1 MTSTLVARAPAANTT
16 RTEAPRTDASAPKSG
31 LVLGIILTTYL
42 MIILDATIVIT
53 ALPKI
58 HVALGFSAT
67 GLTWVQN
74 AYTLTFGGFL
84 LLGARAG
91 DILGRRR
98 VFVAGIAL
106 FTVASL
112 MGGLAQT
119 SSWLLIA
126 RAVQGIGAAIAA
138 PSTLALLQISFREG
152 PERAKAIGAYSAV
165 AGAGGSVGLVLGG
178 MLTTWVSWRW
188 GLFINV
194 PIGAA
199 LVFLA
204 PRYLPESERST
215 GHFDLA
221 GAATSTLGMT
231 ALVYGFVRAAAA
243 GWGNRV
249 TVASFVAGAAL
260 LGAFILTEKRAEQP
274 ITPLHLFAD
283 RQRLGAYITRVLVV
297 SGMFAMFFFLTQF
310 LQGVDHDSALG
321 AGLAFLPVTAVMFG
335 AARLAPRLAPRVGN
349 TRLLIAG
356 VSTAAVG
363 MAWLSRIGVHTP
375 YFPQIAVPMLLLG
388 LGIGTALTPL
398 TTAGVAGVD
407 PKDAGAASGVVNVA
421 QQLGSSLGLGI
432 LVTVFAAASRG
443 ATRHPV
449 GSTVAVQA
457 QNELAHAVSTSLR
470 GSAIFLALGLAVVV
484 ALMRRPRATESLAV
498 VDIEADFDT
507 EVIPAPTTLA
517 HLAPVATGQ
526 GGYPSPAGAMT
537 ATSSF
542 MHADSHVSAER
553 FMAPESDA
561 TEQRKCS

>member
-1 MTSTLVARAPAANTT
+1 MTSTLIERVPAPSSP
-16 RTEAPRTDASAPKSG
+16 PRSSRGSGPNPK
-31 LVLGIILTTYL
+31 LVLAIILATYL

-58 HVALGFSAT
+58 HRALRFSST

-98 VFVAGIAL
+98 VFVTGIAL
-106 FTVASL
+106 FTVTSL
-112 MGGLAQT
+112 MGGLAQSAT
-119 SSWLLIA
+119 WLLAA
-126 RAVQGIGAAIAA
+126 RAVQGLGAAIAA

-152 PERAKAIGAYSAV
+152 PERARAIGAYSAV
-165 AGAGGSVGLVLGG
+165 AGGGGSVGLVLGG
-178 MLTTWVSWRW
+178 MLTSWVSWRW

-199 LVFLA
+199 LIFLA
-204 PRYLPESERST
+204 PRYLPESERRH
-215 GHFDLA
+215 GRFDLA

-231 ALVYGFVRAAAA
+231 SLVYGFVRAASA

-249 TVASFVAGAAL
+249 TVASFVAGAFL
-260 LGAFILTEKRAEQP
+260 LGAFVLTEMRAEQP
-274 ITPLHLFAD
+274 IMPLHLFSS
-283 RQRLGAYITRVLVV
+283 RQRSGAYAARVLVV

-310 LQGVDHDSALG
+310 FQGVQGYSALD

-335 AARLAPRLAPRVGN
+335 AARLAPRIASRVGN
-349 TRLLIAG
+349 GRLLIGG
-356 VSTAAVG
+356 VFVALVG
-363 MAWLSRIGVHTP
+363 MAWLSRITADTA

-398 TTAGVAGVD
+398 TTAGVAGVE

-432 LVTVFAAASRG
+432 LVTVFAAAGRAAAHHPTG
-443 ATRHPV
+443 ATLRL
-449 GSTVAVQA
+449 QA
-457 QNELAHAVSTSLR
+457 HYALAHAVATALR

-484 ALMRRPRATESLAV
+484 AVMRRSPVRATEPV
-498 VDIEADFDT
+498 ADR
-507 EVIPAPTTLA
+507 APTTIA
-517 HLAPVATGQ
+517 VFPPRRVWAPSVENGGGTPATRALLD
-526 GGYPSPAGAMT
+526 GGLGIE
-537 ATSSF
+537 
-542 MHADSHVSAER
+542 DDE
-553 FMAPESDA
+553 DD
-561 TEQRKCS
+561 RKCS